1 MAAPEESEWEAWMV
15 ETLSL
20 YDDLHVF
27 ELQEA
32 TRVLE
37 WIHNTGVCV
46 AGYGSG
52 RRNEILQLSLPQK
65 LSAKQK
71 QGLCSDRDFGVERGG
86 FSHRP
91 VYQLKHVPGDQLCV
105 RSLLVTSGPPDTSLQ
120 VWSLGTSKSE
130 GVQLQSPRPLTAPVG
145 SGWSRLS
152 VTGSPSPRVLHGSTL
167 ANLSLLDLHTRT
179 ELTTAAPTGL
189 DAGEAVSEL
198 ELLDGCT
205 FLVCT
210 ESGRLGIGDTRQCP
224 ALTSPPSLAAGSGHW
239 TLALEPGGTAVGRLS
254 SSGQLVLTDRRDL
267 STALAW
273 AQMDIAQ
280 TPANTDHLC
289 LTWAPHLRYH
299 LAVSGFDG
307 SVRVYDAGRW
317 SQGPVRAEPAF
328 IHRGHGL
335 GTGCTRPAVT
345 AHTWVPGH
353 QQALLSAAT
362 DGSLHLWG
370 WAGGQGS

>member
-37 WIHNTGVCV
+37 WIHKTGVCV

-52 RRNEILQLSLPQK
+52 RRNEILQLALPQK

-71 QGLCSDRDFGVERGG
+71 QGLCPDRDFRVDGGG

-91 VYQLKHVPGDQLCV
+91 VYQLKHVPGT
-105 RSLLVTSGPPDTSLQ
+105 SLLVTSGPPDTSLQ
-120 VWSLGTSKSE
+120 VWTLGASE
-130 GVQLQSPRPLTAPVG
+130 SDSVRLQSSWPLTGPAG
-145 SGWSRLS
+145 NGWSRLS
-152 VTGSPSPRVLHGSTL
+152 VTGPPSPRVLHGSTL
-167 ANLSLLDLHTRT
+167 TDLSLLDLHTRT
-179 ELTTAAPTGL
+179 ELPTAAPTGL
-189 DAGEAVSEL
+189 DAGESVSGL
-198 ELLDGCT
+198 ALLDGCT

-224 ALTSPPSLAAGSGHW
+224 ALTSPPSPAAGAGRW
-239 TLALEPGGTAVGRLS
+239 TMALEPGGTAVARLS

-267 STALAW
+267 STALAR
-273 AQMDIAQ
+273 AQMDITQ
-280 TPANTDHLC
+280 TPDNADHLC
-289 LTWAPHLRYH
+289 LTWAPHLRHH

-307 SVRVYDAGRW
+307 SVRVYDAARW
-317 SQGPVRAEPAF
+317 SESPVRAEPV
-328 IHRGHGL
+328 IVHRGHGL
-335 GTGCTRPAVT
+335 GTGSERPLVT

-353 QQALLSAAT
+353 QRALLSAAT

-370 WAGGQGS
+370 WAGGRGA